1 MRGLVAL
8 LCVGT
13 AHALGETCSTLWS
26 KLSHLGCRPQ
36 DQPLR
41 DHLDTLTLADGGV
54 VTLRCTEGHEL
65 CYRTDHATELSQQ
78 PPSLA
83 LTPEPFSSVAHS
95 ARTAPAAASAAAAA
109 RARADDDELIP
120 RSAATSSTPSAIVRD
135 PFAAPAR
142 RRLLTSP
149 TAGPSPA
156 PTFLPSPAPSV
167 SPVPTTAEITT

>member
-1 MRGLVAL
+1 MHTRSAQASQFCPADLTPRTTMRGIVAL
-8 LCVGT
+8 LCAFGT

-26 KLSHLGCRPQ
+26 KLAHLGCRPQ

-65 CYRTDHATELSQQ
+65 CYRTDRATELSQQ

-95 ARTAPAAASAAAAA
+95 AR
-109 RARADDDELIP
+109 
-120 RSAATSSTPSAIVRD
+120 
-135 PFAAPAR
+135 
-142 RRLLTSP
+142 
-149 TAGPSPA
+149 
-156 PTFLPSPAPSV
+156 
-167 SPVPTTAEITT
+167 

>member
-26 KLSHLGCRPQ
+26 KLAHLGCRPQ

-65 CYRTDHATELSQQ
+65 CYRTDRAAELSQQ
-78 PPSLA
+78 PSSLA
-83 LTPEPFSSVAHS
+83 LTPEPFPSVAHS
-95 ARTAPAAASAAAAA
+95 ANATAAGPT
-109 RARADDDELIP
+109 RI
-120 RSAATSSTPSAIVRD
+120 TPIHHGG
-135 PFAAPAR
+135 
-142 RRLLTSP
+142 THG
-149 TAGPSPA
+149 TAGITADTASGA
-156 PTFLPSPAPSV
+156 DLER
-167 SPVPTTAEITT
+167 PVTCTRAGETRCS

>member
-8 LCVGT
+8 LCAVGT

-26 KLSHLGCRPQ
+26 KLAHLGCRPQ

-65 CYRTDHATELSQQ
+65 CYRTDHLTELSQP

-83 LTPEPFSSVAHS
+83 CGAGLTCLWGVS
-95 ARTAPAAASAAAAA
+95 
-109 RARADDDELIP
+109 
-120 RSAATSSTPSAIVRD
+120 
-135 PFAAPAR
+135 
-142 RRLLTSP
+142 SP
-149 TAGPSPA
+149 TSRRQRA
-156 PTFLPSPAPSV
+156 
-167 SPVPTTAEITT
+167 

>member
-1 MRGLVAL
+1 MRGLVEL
-8 LCVGT
+8 LCVVGT

-26 KLSHLGCRPQ
+26 KLAHLGCRPQ

-95 ARTAPAAASAAAAA
+95 ARTAPAAAAAAAA
-109 RARADDDELIP
+109 GA
-120 RSAATSSTPSAIVRD
+120 V
-135 PFAAPAR
+135 
-142 RRLLTSP
+142 
-149 TAGPSPA
+149 
-156 PTFLPSPAPSV
+156 V
-167 SPVPTTAEITT
+167 AE